1 MEQRVNIEQV
11 EQFLSA
17 AKSKAEELS
26 QSTHSLPPVNE
37 DGSSECDFAEEQYA
51 KHEELRT
58 ELQGLL
64 AQAHEYLTAVEEAIT
79 QLGHDLA
86 VISAHEDRLHRD
98 TPRAHFSEAEA
109 RVAALYNR
117 YRQLKAQIVET
128 IEYIDQVLQEA
139 SIKRFPGG
147 IPRKWPGL
155 PATVPARTKAAE
167 SHAGVYAEQEL
178 DALFEMDCR
187 DRKES

>member
-11 EQFLSA
+11 GQFLKA

-26 QSTHSLPPVNE
+26 ECTHSLPPIDA
-37 DGSSECDFAEEQYA
+37 DGSSECDSAEELYA

-64 AQAHEYLTAVEEAIT
+64 AQAHEYLTAVEDEIT
-79 QLGHDLA
+79 KLGHDLA

-98 TPRAHFSEAEA
+98 APRAHFSEAEA

-117 YRQLKAQIVET
+117 YRKLKGQIVET
-128 IEYIDQVLQEA
+128 IKYVDQALQEA
-139 SIKRFPGG
+139 STKRFPGG
-147 IPRKWPGL
+147 IPRKWPGIQTRVPG
-155 PATVPARTKAAE
+155 PAKAAG
-167 SHAGVYAEQEL
+167 SNTDVDAEQEL
-178 DALFEMDCR
+178 DALFET
-187 DRKES
+187 DRNAREGS